1 MKAAPESWMARTC
14 ALAPIALGVM
24 AFFLVVGPRALN
36 PTNIAWLG
44 NGDLATHYLGWVFFS
59 QSGWF
64 FPLGLNPDYGLEFSN
79 AILFSDSNPLL
90 AFLFKPFVS
99 LLPQPFQYF
108 GIWLLACFVLQTWF
122 AWKLIGLVSESIA
135 VRILGA
141 GLFVFAP
148 PMMFRLG
155 GHPNLAGHF
164 LIVAALYFTFHP
176 KLNRRTLIWSLL
188 LSVAALVH
196 AYLMVMVASMWFA
209 SLADRLISKRI
220 SNRNAAIEFV
230 IVFAAVGVVC
240 CQAGYFVVG
249 SGANGGSFG
258 YYRMN
263 LLSILDASHLSYA
276 LKDIPEAP
284 GDYEG
289 FNFLGL
295 GVIFLAICA
304 LPTLAAG
311 QHGLGRALRCYPVL
325 LFVLAGLAIFALSNK
340 VGVGAFGF
348 EYPLP
353 GKVISFASYFR
364 ASGRMFWPVFYSIV
378 FTIIFIVVRSN
389 NHRTVVSLLGLA
401 LIIQIVD
408 THAGWRNIR
417 GPLMVEAKSTWDTPM
432 QSPFWKEAANK
443 YKKVRWIQPAGHS
456 AKWMH
461 LAAYAG
467 ANRLAT
473 DAVYLARVGNRVS
486 AQARENAA
494 KALKTGQY
502 ERDALYV
509 FDDNAFRLA
518 SLSIN
523 LSSDLIAQIDGFNVV
538 APGWKKCME
547 CAFRANDV
555 QMSELFPPLTL
566 GKKVSFG
573 ESGEGLPYLT
583 RGWSIPESSKT
594 WTDGDTVEI
603 VLPLPSKAHAIF
615 IEANAFV
622 TESHP
627 AQRVA
632 ISINDAV
639 LLTTTLRGEGPHLIE
654 LPLPDAL
661 QEQATSK
668 RLLRFSMRLPDAV
681 RPVDVGAEG
690 DTRKLAL
697 ALKSIMLR

>member
-1 MKAAPESWMARTC
+1 MKSAPGWIARTY
-14 ALAPIALGVM
+14 ALAPIALGIM

-44 NGDLATHYLGWVFFS
+44 NGDLATHYLGWIFFS

-108 GIWLLACFVLQTWF
+108 GIWLLACFVLQAWF
-122 AWKLIGLVSESIA
+122 AWKLIGLVSTNVA

-148 PMMFRLG
+148 PMIFRMG

-188 LSVAALVH
+188 ISVAALVH

-209 SLADRLISKRI
+209 SVADQLISKRI
-220 SNRNAAIEFV
+220 SNRNAATEFV
-230 IVFAAVGVVC
+230 IVFAAVGLVC
-240 CQAGYFVVG
+240 WQAGYFVVG

-263 LLSILDASHLSYA
+263 LLSILDASHVSYT

-289 FNFLGL
+289 FNFLGM

-304 LPTLAAG
+304 LPTLLAG
-311 QHGLGRALRCYPVL
+311 QHRLDRALRCHPIL

-353 GKVISFASYFR
+353 EKVISFASYFR
-364 ASGRMFWPVFYSIV
+364 ASGRMFWPVFYTIV

-389 NHRTVVSLLGLA
+389 NRRTVILLLGLA

-432 QSPFWKEAANK
+432 QSPFWKEAAIK

-461 LAAYAG
+461 LAAFAG
-467 ANRLAT
+467 GNKMAT

-494 KALKTGQY
+494 KALKTGRY

-518 SLSIN
+518 SLSIDV
-523 LSSDLIAQIDGFNVV
+523 SSDLIAKIDGFNVV
-538 APGWKKCME
+538 APGWKKCAE
-547 CAFRANDV
+547 CAFHGNDV
-555 QMSELFPPLTL
+555 QIGELFPPVTL
-566 GKKVSFG
+566 GKKILFG
-573 ESGEGLPYLT
+573 ESGDGLPYLLT
-583 RGWSIPESSKT
+583 GWSVPESSRT
-594 WTDGDTVEI
+594 WSDGDIAEI
-603 VLPLPSKAHAIF
+603 VMPLPSKAHTIL

-622 TESHP
+622 AVSHP
-627 AQRVA
+627 LQEVV
-632 ISINDAV
+632 ISVNDTV
-639 LLTTTLRGEGPHLIE
+639 LLTVRLRGEGLNLIE
-654 LPLPDAL
+654 LPLPEEVRKKAIHN
-661 QEQATSK
+661 
-668 RLLRFSMRLPDAV
+668 LLRLSVRLPNAV
-681 RPVDVGAEG
+681 RPVDIGING
-690 DTRKLAL
+690 DNRKLAL
-697 ALKSIMLR
+697 ALQSITLH